1 MKYNVLF
8 SEEEEKLDWFST
20 NIIEFDPSR
29 IENSAKYF
37 RLTYSLNNE
46 RLTKKFIK
54 GFVDTQTTNSKDFG
68 IPTYNYN
75 YYYPAVKKLFIK
87 AKEEMN
93 KVIDELNEL
102 NKKLN
107 FFKIDPHLKLACE
120 GPLLHDCEFDKINA
134 LHFIFEK
141 ELTALP
147 LYFAEKD
154 RMWYLLEKV
163 NNLVHF
169 IERGLDKNDDSFNY
183 FMISLRSKGGIENF
197 YKLEND
203 DYDYFKFFEPGDLV
217 ADYSTVG
224 KDLWAAAAT
233 DDVELVVKNELK
245 QQEYLTGYAFM
256 PFNYGQSLPNMSKY
270 YEWLEKNNVGNY
282 IDLNDKK
289 YKPGRHILGHVD
301 LPFSVDQRF
310 YDHVISKT
318 PYLAGVYISDDE
330 GNIITTTE
338 GLDL

>member
-8 SEEEEKLDWFST
+8 SQGEEKVDWFST
-20 NIIEFDPSR
+20 NIIEFDFNGVDLS
-29 IENSAKYF
+29 KCF
-37 RLTYSLNNE
+37 RLTYSLNEE

-54 GFVDTQTTNSKDFG
+54 GFIETQNNNVRDFG
-68 IPTYNYN
+68 VPIYNYN
-75 YYYPAVKKLFIK
+75 YYYNPVKKFFLK
-87 AKEEMN
+87 AKQEMN
-93 KVIDELNEL
+93 DVIDELNQL

-107 FFKIDPHLKLACE
+107 FFLIDTNLKLDVAGEDACE
-120 GPLLHDCEFDKINA
+120 PEFEKINE

-141 ELTALP
+141 QLIELTEEFP
-147 LYFAEKD
+147 EKQ

-169 IERGLDKNDDSFNY
+169 IERKMDKTEYGFHY
-183 FMISLRSKGGIENF
+183 FMISVRTKGGIENF

-203 DYDYFKFFEPGDLV
+203 DYDSFRFFQPGDLV

-224 KDLWAAAAT
+224 KDLWAAAT
-233 DDVELVVKNELK
+233 TNDFNLVKNKELK

-256 PFNYGQSLPNMSKY
+256 PFNYGQTDPPLSEY
-270 YEWLEKNNVGNY
+270 YDWLEKNNVGNY
-282 IDLNDKK
+282 IDLTDKK
-289 YKPGRHILGHVD
+289 YTPGRHILGHVD
-301 LPFSVDQRF
+301 LPFSSKQRF
-310 YDHVISKT
+310 YDHVIRNT
-318 PYLAGVYISDDE
+318 PYLIGTYISDDE